1 MGSSLFGL
9 LSIYYRVLLPYA
21 HASLFACGSPW
32 LEEFMFLCLGL
43 RGVGKGRGAIVVDSE
58 FKPSTDVAL
67 HF

>member
-1 MGSSLFGL
+1 
-9 LSIYYRVLLPYA
+9 
-21 HASLFACGSPW
+21 
-32 LEEFMFLCLGL
+32 MFLCLGL